1 MNKNYDKNYKQDVL
15 KEIKSQFI
23 FQCGLFLMKDQDLD
37 IDYYM
42 LSNICFIISSL
53 KSKPNQL
60 KRQSKQISSKK
71 EDYLFEYTNQCSCFR
86 YTLIGNF
93 YPFFF
98 LNLQLIFLRSLVETY
113 FI

>member
-1 MNKNYDKNYKQDVL
+1 MNKNYDKNYKLDVL

-23 FQCGLFLMKDQDLD
+23 FQCGFFLMKDQDLD

-60 KRQSKQISSKK
+60 KRQSKQITSKI

-86 YTLIGNF
+86 YTLIGKF
-93 YPFFF
+93 SHFFF
-98 LNLQLIFLRSLVETY
+98 INFQK
-113 FI
+113 